1 MRPHSYATDRLPP
14 VHILEREYERLSDI
28 VCSSPVETEAIAL
41 LWQELRR
48 ATLVSASDVPD
59 RLVRMTSVVRYTDLA
74 SGEEATAQLVYPG
87 SEAAEESDAPI
98 TSPLGAALIGL
109 QPGAVFQWTSPG
121 GQARAIR
128 IEEVDA
134 GALVHALG
142 AARRRRGRI
151 ARRTDSR
158 SGAAGQP
165 SLVRIFPRRRPDA
178 WRSDRSP
185 EWVMAVAATSPFAG
199 KSSAQSPGGEPMAGL
214 QMTFPTAEAAIAF
227 ATRRGWRYEMAG
239 SHASAPG
246 PD

>member
-1 MRPHSYATDRLPP
+1 MRPHPCATGRLPP

-59 RLVRMTSVVRYTDLA
+59 RLVRMSSVVRYTDLA

-87 SEAAEESDAPI
+87 SETAEASDAPI

-109 QPGAVFQWTSPG
+109 QPGAVFQWTSAS
-121 GQARAIR
+121 GQARTIR

-134 GALVHALG
+134 GPLVHAPG
-142 AARRRRGRI
+142 AARKRRGRI
-151 ARRTDSR
+151 ASR
-158 SGAAGQP
+158 KASQPGAAGQP
-165 SLVRIFPRRRPDA
+165 SLVRIFPKRRPDA
-178 WRSDRSP
+178 WPSDRSP
-185 EWVMAVAATSPFAG
+185 GWVMAVAATSPFTG
-199 KSSAQSPGGEPMAGL
+199 KSAARSPGGEPVAGL
-214 QMTFPTAEAAIAF
+214 QMTFPTAQAAIAF
-227 ATRRGWRYEMAG
+227 AARRGWRYEMAG
-239 SHASAPG
+239 SSASTPG